1 MPFATPHDTENTASG
16 PNSHVVA
23 PAGATFFDDF
33 SKGSLDTSKWIA
45 SNWGAPGGGKFVPS
59 YLDFSSGMLRIKV
72 TQTYTSTGGISSV
85 GGELQSKN
93 TLGFGTYEWVMRASS
108 TSSTPT
114 GSGVCSLRPD
124 QFGLRICEQLTDRDR
139 HPGD

>member
-1 MPFATPHDTENTASG
+1 MKRMSVLVLATLFLAGFGGGMPFATPLSAA
-16 PNSHVVA
+16 VA

-45 SNWGAPGGGKFVPS
+45 SNWGAPGGGRFIPS

-85 GGELQSKN
+85 GGELQSKR
-93 TLGFGTYEWVMRASS
+93 TVRVPSREKRQE
-108 TSSTPT
+108 TSP
-114 GSGVCSLRPD
+114 
-124 QFGLRICEQLTDRDR
+124 
-139 HPGD
+139 